1 MDYIQIN
8 QYCLEIIR
16 NNLQIFVTKAF
27 INKYGEN
34 NYMLYLDNNTYNSQ
48 TKNMMTDTT
57 SSNLPKYEDALYYL
71 NLFQKN
77 WEILSSYFSSNYA
90 LSLTHSLKYF
100 RNKIAHQA
108 PISLRMIYRFV
119 DETQALLEEICLGVN
134 DVPTLEMIRKELIK
148 QMLNC
153 NDNIIVMGKSN
164 YNSFEDINVEM
175 KSDNQ
180 ITNNTCKNNMINDTL
195 NQKIETNYNKIINN
209 TDIHN
214 FYPVKTIDE
223 EEQKESNNTISII
236 QNLNNFNNFNY

>member
-1 MDYIQIN
+1 MDYIQIT
-8 QYCLEIIR
+8 QHCLELIR
-16 NNLQIFVTKAF
+16 NYLQAFVTKAF

-34 NYMLYLDNNTYNSQ
+34 NYMLYLDNNTYNNQ
-48 TKNMMTDTT
+48 NKNMMTDTT

-71 NLFQKN
+71 NLFQKH
-77 WEILSSYFSSNYA
+77 WDILSCYFSSNYP
-90 LSLTHSLKYF
+90 LSLTHSLKFF

-119 DETQALLEEICLGVN
+119 DETQAIIEEMFLGAN
-134 DVPTLEMIRKELIK
+134 DISTLEMVRKELIK

-175 KSDNQ
+175 KDDNP
-180 ITNNTCKNNMINDTL
+180 ITNDTTKNNLINNTL

-209 TDIHN
+209 TDINN

-223 EEQKESNNTISII
+223 
-236 QNLNNFNNFNY
+236 